1 MKMNNH
7 ETGTHK
13 YTNRLIHQSSPYL
26 LKHAHN
32 PVDWYPWGEEAFG
45 KAKSEDKPIF
55 LSVGYASCHWCSV
68 MERESFEDEGTAAVM
83 NELFVNIKVDREE
96 RPDIDNIYMT
106 AVQAM
111 TGGGGWPMTVF
122 MTPDGVPF
130 YGGTYFPPTPRHQL
144 PAFSQVLKA
153 VADAYKNRRPELLE
167 SGANLL
173 AHMREASASRLAAGQ
188 ITSAVLDD
196 AYASLQGQFEPTYG
210 GFGGAPKFP
219 QPMTFE
225 FLLRYAQ
232 RTNTSLAWTMLD
244 KTLHAMAEGGM
255 YDQLGGGFH
264 RYSVDEKWLV
274 PHFEKMLY
282 DNALLARVYVEV
294 FQATGDPF
302 YRRIA
307 EETLDY
313 LAREMRHSGGGF
325 YSTQDADSL
334 PTADAHESEEG
345 AFFVWT
351 PAELR
356 EALGGDAMIFA
367 QLFDVTEK
375 GNFEGKNILHVA
387 RTQAE
392 VARVTGMPLEQI
404 EQLVARSK
412 RKLLDARA
420 RRPHPATDD
429 KVLTAW
435 NGMAL
440 RAFAQAA
447 SALGR
452 DDYRDIARQNAEFL
466 LRQMRAADGTL
477 LRSWRERAATG
488 DQGLGI
494 GSSESKSQSPVPN
507 PQSSVPGFLEDHAL
521 LADGLLALYEA
532 TFEPGWL
539 LEANA
544 LADAMLARFWD
555 DGIAGFYDTAAD
567 HQALVVRPRDTGD
580 NATPS
585 GNSAAAEV
593 LLRLALIFDKAE
605 YRARAE
611 AVLGGLAPFMARYP
625 TGFGRYLAAAEFALS
640 TPKEIALVGDPDAP
654 DTQALRAA
662 IFQPFRPNK
671 VVVLRR
677 PDEASPAIPS
687 PLLEQ
692 RAQIGGVATAYVCE
706 SYACKLP
713 VTEAAALAQQ
723 LAS

>member
-1 MKMNNH
+1 MSNS
-7 ETGTHK
+7 ESGTHK
-13 YTNRLIHQSSPYL
+13 HTNRLIHQSSPYL

-32 PVDWYPWGEEAFG
+32 PVDWYPWGAEALN
-45 KAKSEDKPIF
+45 KAKDEDKAIF

-68 MERESFEDEGTAAVM
+68 MERESFEDEATAALM
-83 NELFVNIKVDREE
+83 NAQFVNIKVDREE
-96 RPDIDNIYMT
+96 RPDIDTIYMT

-130 YGGTYFPPTPRHQL
+130 YGGTYFPPTARHQL
-144 PAFSQVLKA
+144 PAFSQVLNA
-153 VADAYKNRRPELLE
+153 VADAYKTRRSELLE

-173 AHMREASASRLAAGQ
+173 AHMREASASKLAEGQ

-196 AYASLQGQFEPTYG
+196 AYAMLHGQFEPTYG

-264 RYSVDEKWLV
+264 RYSVDDKWLV

-282 DNALLARVYVEV
+282 DNALLARVYIEV

-313 LAREMRHSGGGF
+313 LAREMRHPAGGF

-334 PTADAHESEEG
+334 PSADSHESEEG

-351 PAELR
+351 LAELR
-356 EALGGDAMIFA
+356 AALGGDALIFA
-367 QLFDVTEK
+367 QLFDVTER
-375 GNFEGKNILHVA
+375 GNFENKNILHVA
-387 RTQAE
+387 RTNAE

-412 RKLLDARA
+412 RTLLDARA

-440 RAFAQAA
+440 RAFALAA
-447 SALGR
+447 NALGR
-452 DDYRDIARQNAEFL
+452 ADYRDIARQNAEFL
-466 LRQMRAADGTL
+466 LRQMRRDDGIL
-477 LRSWRERAATG
+477 LRSWRDKEPGRQA
-488 DQGLGI
+488 DQ
-494 GSSESKSQSPVPN
+494 EPQNSKLVPA
-507 PQSSVPGFLEDHAL
+507 FLEDHAL

-532 TFEPGWL
+532 TFEPRWL
-539 LEANA
+539 LEAKA

-555 DGIAGFYDTAAD
+555 DRIGGFYDTAAD
-567 HQALVVRPRDTGD
+567 HDALVVRPRDTGD

-593 LLRLALIFDKAE
+593 LLRLALIFDSAE

-611 AVLGGLAPFMARYP
+611 AVLGSLAPFMARYP

-640 TPKEIALVGDPDAP
+640 TPKEIALVGEPDAP

-662 IFQPFRPNK
+662 IFQPYRPNK

-677 PDEASPAIPS
+677 PDETTPAIHS

-692 RAQIGGVATAYVCE
+692 RTQLGGVATAYVCE
-706 SYACKLP
+706 NYACKLP
-713 VTEAAALAQQ
+713 VTDAAALTAQ
-723 LAS
+723 LEV

>member
-1 MKMNNH
+1 MTSKHGSSN
-7 ETGTHK
+7 
-13 YTNRLIHQSSPYL
+13 YTNRLINETSPYL
-26 LKHAHN
+26 VQHANN
-32 PVDWYPWGEEAFG
+32 PVDWYPWGEEAFT
-45 KAKSEDKPIF
+45 KSSAEDKPIL
-55 LSVGYASCHWCSV
+55 LSIGYSACHWCHV
-68 MERESFEDEGTAAVM
+68 MAHESFENEATAQLM

-122 MTPDGVPF
+122 MTAEGVPF

-144 PAFSQVLKA
+144 PAFSQVLNA
-153 VADAYKNRRPELLE
+153 VADAYKNRRSELLE

-173 AHMREASASRLAAGQ
+173 AHMRQASTSRLAEGQ
-188 ITSAVLDD
+188 ISSAMLDE
-196 AYASLQGQFEPTYG
+196 AYASLHGQFEPTYG

-264 RYSVDEKWLV
+264 RYSVDDRWLV

-282 DNALLARVYVEV
+282 DNALLARVYIEV
-294 FQATGDPF
+294 FQATGEPF

-313 LAREMRHSGGGF
+313 LAREMRHPSGGF

-334 PTADAHESEEG
+334 PTAESHESEEG

-351 PAELR
+351 PTELR

-387 RTQAE
+387 RTPAD
-392 VARVTGMPLEQI
+392 VARVTGMSI
-404 EQLVARSK
+404 EKIEDLVARSK

-466 LRQMRAADGTL
+466 LRQMRTEGGTL
-477 LRSWRERAATG
+477 LRSWRDRSEIRDERLEN
-488 DQGLGI
+488 DQRDT
-494 GSSESKSQSPVPN
+494 EPQSPISN
-507 PQSSVPGFLEDHAL
+507 LQSPTPGFLEDYAL

-532 TFEPGWL
+532 TFEPRWL
-539 LEANA
+539 LEAQA
-544 LADAMLARFWD
+544 LADTMLARFWD
-555 DGIAGFYDTAAD
+555 DEIAGFYDTAAD

-593 LLRLALIFDKAE
+593 LLRLALIFDQAE

-611 AVLGGLAPFMARYP
+611 AVLGSLAPFMARYP

-640 TPKEIALVGDPDAP
+640 TPKEIALVGEPDAP

-662 IFQPFRPNK
+662 IFQPYRPNK

-677 PDEASPAIPS
+677 PDEISPAIAS

-706 SYACKLP
+706 NYACKLP
-713 VTEAAALAQQ
+713 VTQAKALVQQ

>member
-1 MKMNNH
+1 MNNS
-7 ETGTHK
+7 ESGTHK
-13 YTNRLIHQSSPYL
+13 HTNRLIHQSSPYL

-32 PVDWYPWGEEAFG
+32 PVDWYPWGEEALN
-45 KAKSEDKPIF
+45 KAKDEDKAIF

-68 MERESFEDEGTAAVM
+68 MERESFEDEATAALM
-83 NELFVNIKVDREE
+83 NAQFVNIKVDREE

-130 YGGTYFPPTPRHQL
+130 YGGTYFPPTARHQL
-144 PAFSQVLKA
+144 PAFSQVLNA
-153 VADAYKNRRPELLE
+153 VADAYKTRRSELLE

-173 AHMREASASRLAAGQ
+173 AHMREASASKLAEGQ

-196 AYASLQGQFEPTYG
+196 AYAMLHGQFEPTYG

-264 RYSVDEKWLV
+264 RYSVDDKWLV

-282 DNALLARVYVEV
+282 DNALLARVYIEV

-313 LAREMRHSGGGF
+313 LAREMRHSAGGF

-334 PTADAHESEEG
+334 PSADSHESEEG

-351 PAELR
+351 LAELR
-356 EALGGDAMIFA
+356 AALGGDALIFA
-367 QLFDVTEK
+367 QLFDVTER
-375 GNFEGKNILHVA
+375 GNFENKNILHVA
-387 RTQAE
+387 RTNAE

-412 RKLLDARA
+412 RTLLDARA

-447 SALGR
+447 NALGR

-466 LRQMRAADGTL
+466 LRQMRRDDGIL
-477 LRSWRERAATG
+477 LRSWRDKEPGRQA
-488 DQGLGI
+488 DQ
-494 GSSESKSQSPVPN
+494 EPQNSKLVPA
-507 PQSSVPGFLEDHAL
+507 FLEDHAL

-532 TFEPGWL
+532 TFEPRWL
-539 LEANA
+539 LESKA

-555 DGIAGFYDTAAD
+555 DRIGGFYDTAAD
-567 HQALVVRPRDTGD
+567 HEALVVRPRDTGD

-593 LLRLALIFDKAE
+593 LLRLALIFDSAE

-611 AVLGGLAPFMARYP
+611 AVLGSLAPFMARYP

-640 TPKEIALVGDPDAP
+640 TPKEIALVGEPDAP

-662 IFQPFRPNK
+662 IFQPYRPNK

-677 PDEASPAIPS
+677 PDETTPAIHS

-692 RAQIGGVATAYVCE
+692 RTQLGGVATAYVCE
-706 SYACKLP
+706 NYACKLP
-713 VTEAAALAQQ
+713 VTDAAALTAQ
-723 LAS
+723 LEV

>member
-1 MKMNNH
+1 MSKP
-7 ETGTHK
+7 EQGTYK
-13 YTNRLIHQSSPYL
+13 YTNRLIHETSPYL
-26 LKHAHN
+26 LKHSHN
-32 PVDWYPWGEEAFG
+32 PVDWYAWGEEAINTARF
-45 KAKSEDKPIF
+45 KDRPIL

-68 MERESFEDEGTAAVM
+68 MEKESFENEATAALM
-83 NELFVNIKVDREE
+83 NDLFVNIKVDREE

-130 YGGTYFPPTPRHQL
+130 YGGTYFPPTPRHQM
-144 PAFSQVLKA
+144 PAFSQVLSA
-153 VADAYKNRRPELLE
+153 VADAYKNRRAELLE

-173 AHMREASASRLAAGQ
+173 AHMRQASASRLAEGQ
-188 ITSAVLDD
+188 ISSATLDE
-196 AYASLQGQFEPTYG
+196 AYASLHGQFEPTYG

-232 RTNTSLAWTMLD
+232 RTNAQLAWTMLD

-282 DNALLARVYVEV
+282 DNALLARVYIEV

-313 LAREMRHSGGGF
+313 LAREMRHPAGGF

-334 PTADAHESEEG
+334 PSADAHETEEG

-367 QLFDVTEK
+367 QLFDVTER

-387 RTQAE
+387 RPPADA
-392 VARVTGMPLEQI
+392 ARVTGMPLEKVD
-404 EQLVARSK
+404 QLVARSK
-412 RKLLDARA
+412 RKLLDTRA

-466 LRQMRAADGTL
+466 LRHMRRDDGTL
-477 LRSWRERAATG
+477 LRSWRDRSATG
-488 DQGLGI
+488 DQGSGI
-494 GSSESKSQSPVPN
+494 SSTATESQSPISS
-507 PQSSVPGFLEDHAL
+507 PQSPTPGFLEDHAL

-532 TFEPGWL
+532 TFEPRWL
-539 LEANA
+539 LEARA
-544 LADAMLARFWD
+544 LADTMLARFWD
-555 DGIAGFYDTAAD
+555 DAIAGFYDTAAD

-593 LLRLALIFDKAE
+593 LLRLALIFDHAE

-611 AVLGGLAPFMARYP
+611 TVLGGLAPFLARYP

-640 TPKEIALVGDPDAP
+640 TPKEIALVGEPHAP

-662 IFQPFRPNK
+662 IFGPFRPNK

-677 PDEASPAIPS
+677 PDENPPAIPS

-692 RAQIGGVATAYVCE
+692 RAQIGGAATAYVCE
-706 SYACKLP
+706 NYACKLP
-713 VTEAAALAQQ
+713 VTEAAALAAQ
-723 LAS
+723 LES

>member
-1 MKMNNH
+1 MH
-7 ETGTHK
+7 
-13 YTNRLIHQSSPYL
+13 
-26 LKHAHN
+26 
-32 PVDWYPWGEEAFG
+32 
-45 KAKSEDKPIF
+45 
-55 LSVGYASCHWCSV
+55 
-68 MERESFEDEGTAAVM
+68 ESFENEETAQLM

-111 TGGGGWPMTVF
+111 TGGGGWPLAIF
-122 MTPDGVPF
+122 MFSDGSPF
-130 YGGTYFPPTPRHQL
+130 FGGTYFPPTPRYQM
-144 PAFSQVLKA
+144 PAFSQVLNA

-173 AHMREASASRLAAGQ
+173 AHMRQASASRLAEGQ
-188 ITSAVLDD
+188 VTSAVLDE
-196 AYASLQGQFEPTYG
+196 AYAALHGQFEPTYG

-219 QPMTFE
+219 QPVTFE

-232 RTNTSLAWTMLD
+232 RTNASLAWTMLD

-264 RYSVDEKWLV
+264 RYSVDEQWLV

-302 YRRIA
+302 YRRVA

-313 LAREMRHSGGGF
+313 LAREMRHVAGGF

-375 GNFEGKNILHVA
+375 GNFEGKNILHIA
-387 RTQAE
+387 RTPAE
-392 VARVTGMPLEQI
+392 VARVTGMPLEQV

-412 RKLLDARA
+412 RKLLDVRA

-466 LRQMRAADGTL
+466 LRELRTEDGTL
-477 LRSWRERAATG
+477 LRSWREMTTDRRPRTNDQEAT
-488 DQGLGI
+488 
-494 GSSESKSQSPVPN
+494 SSE
-507 PQSSVPGFLEDHAL
+507 PQSSVVGRRSSVVGFLEDHAL

-532 TFEPGWL
+532 TFEPRWL
-539 LEANA
+539 LEAKA
-544 LADAMLARFWD
+544 LSDTMLARFWD

-580 NATPS
+580 NATPA

-593 LLRLALIFDKAE
+593 LLRLALIFDHAE

-611 AVLGGLAPFMARYP
+611 AVLGSLAPFMARYP

-640 TPKEIALVGDPDAP
+640 TPKEIALVGEPDAP

-677 PDEASPAIPS
+677 PDEVSPAIPS

-706 SYACKLP
+706 NYACKLP
-713 VTEAAALAQQ
+713 VTEAEALAEQ